1 LLARDEDRAD
11 LTISNKFDE
20 VTMKQMII
28 GVLAAA
34 CLAGCAAAPQQ
45 SAAVS
50 AEPAASTD
58 NTADGAEVAAVP
70 AGYHCYYEAPTGS
83 RFKRKICTDA
93 EESRNGQALVRDIQN
108 KGTLINRQ

>member
-1 LLARDEDRAD
+1 MRNLT
-11 LTISNKFDE
+11 TISNKFDE

-50 AEPAASTD
+50 AEPAGSTD
-58 NTADGAEVAAVP
+58 NGAEVAAVP

-108 KGTLINRQ
+108 KGTLINPQ